1 MLRFK
6 KMSCVTV
13 FSEYLVD
20 PESVV
25 IRKLRWPLKLEAAL
39 IQDACGFF
47 FPFWPGQCLG
57 EKLPAAWLRAALSV
71 MRLMKALR

>member
-25 IRKLRWPLKLEAAL
+25 IRKLRWPLKFEAAL

-57 EKLPAAWLRAALSV
+57 EKITSSLVEGGTVGDALDEGP
-71 MRLMKALR
+71 